1 MKILK
6 QQFEK
11 DPYSLS
17 SEELMAIKLYD
28 MKLKEKFKK
37 WMISEWRSFHA
48 SLHIIQVRLRP
59 VQWNYYIGWLNRG
72 KCILF

>member
-1 MKILK
+1 MSSSDINKLVIWAMKILK

-28 MKLKEKFKK
+28 REITKKFKK
-37 WMISEWRSFHA
+37 
-48 SLHIIQVRLRP
+48 
-59 VQWNYYIGWLNRG
+59 
-72 KCILF
+72 

>member
-1 MKILK
+1 MRSSDTNKLIVWAMKILK

-28 MKLKEKFKK
+28 MKYKEKFKK
-37 WMISEWRSFHA
+37 
-48 SLHIIQVRLRP
+48 
-59 VQWNYYIGWLNRG
+59 
-72 KCILF
+72 

>member
-1 MKILK
+1 MSSSDINKLVIWAMKILK

-28 MKLKEKFKK
+28 METTKKFKK
-37 WMISEWRSFHA
+37 
-48 SLHIIQVRLRP
+48 
-59 VQWNYYIGWLNRG
+59 
-72 KCILF
+72 

>member
-28 MKLKEKFKK
+28 MKLKEKFKN
-37 WMISEWRSFHA
+37 WMISEWRFFQL
-48 SLHIIQVRLRP
+48 SLQVSQVRLRP
-59 VQWNYYIGWLNRG
+59 IQ
-72 KCILF
+72 

>member
-1 MKILK
+1 MSDSDINNLIIWAMKILK

-37 WMISEWRSFHA
+37 
-48 SLHIIQVRLRP
+48 
-59 VQWNYYIGWLNRG
+59 
-72 KCILF
+72 

>member
-1 MKILK
+1 MRNSDTNKLIVWAIKILK

-28 MKLKEKFKK
+28 LETTKKFKK
-37 WMISEWRSFHA
+37 WLI
-48 SLHIIQVRLRP
+48 P
-59 VQWNYYIGWLNRG
+59 
-72 KCILF
+72 

>member
-1 MKILK
+1 MKNSELIELIYWAIKILK

-28 MKLKEKFKK
+28 TKLKEKFNK
-37 WMISEWRSFHA
+37 
-48 SLHIIQVRLRP
+48 
-59 VQWNYYIGWLNRG
+59 
-72 KCILF
+72 

>member
-1 MKILK
+1 FHFQVVSICMSDSEINKLIIWAMKILK

-37 WMISEWRSFHA
+37 
-48 SLHIIQVRLRP
+48 
-59 VQWNYYIGWLNRG
+59 
-72 KCILF
+72 